1 MLGITQKD
9 KDGWVVLELSGEIDM
24 ATGPKLRQTIVHR
37 VQDGDTKIVL
47 DLSGVDFVD
56 STGLGVL
63 IGGLKRTRSH
73 GGDLRCVGLT
83 EPLKEMFKLTG
94 LDAIL
99 SKENKT
105 PEDIEGFSHD

>member
-1 MLGITQKD
+1 MMLGITQKN

-24 ATGPKLRQTIVHR
+24 ATGPQLRQTIVHR
-37 VQDGDTKIVL
+37 VQDGDIRIIL

-73 GGDLRCVGLT
+73 GGDLQCVGLT

-94 LDAIL
+94 LDAVL
-99 SKENKT
+99 STEGSKE
-105 PEDIEGFSHD
+105 GFHD

>member
-1 MLGITQKD
+1 MMLGITQKN

-24 ATGPKLRQTIVHR
+24 STGPQLRQTIVQR
-37 VQDGDTKIVL
+37 VQEGDIKIIL
-47 DLSGVDFVD
+47 DLSGIDFVD

-73 GGDLRCVGLT
+73 GGDLQCVGLT

-94 LDAIL
+94 LDAVL
-99 SKENKT
+99 YTEDGKE
-105 PEDIEGFSHD
+105 DFHG